1 MASFAYVARDAN
13 GQSVNGNVDGE
24 NEGAARDRLREQ
36 GMFVQTLRPLK
47 ATKAVARGGQNAVVV
62 TRPREKKKFIFGGV
76 KLVDLTLFCRQFST
90 MIDAGVSLVRCLS
103 VLQEQTP
110 NPRPKAILV
119 DIQVEVES
127 GNTLSRAMAKYP
139 RVFSPLFIGLIRAGE
154 VGGVIEESLQ
164 RLASFLEKDM
174 ELLRKVKGA
183 MTYPTIVVIAAIA
196 IVLGLT
202 IGVLPKF
209 FQVFTDLGLSKDSM
223 PGPTVFMMGVTE
235 ALTAGWPTRQIILII
250 VTVALFIGFKQFI
263 RTKTG
268 RRIWDR
274 FRLKMPVFGKLNH
287 KIALS
292 RFARTLSTLLV
303 SGVPILQAMETVAG
317 TVDNVVIGDA
327 ILDARTSI
335 REGDRIGDPLQRSG
349 QFPPMVVQMISIGE
363 ESGALDAMLTKIAEF
378 YEDEVDSAIESL
390 TSAIEPVLIVFLG
403 VVVGFI
409 VVSTML
415 PMTSIIG
422 QMSGG
427 GADDGGE

>member
-1 MASFAYVARDAN
+1 MASFAYVARDSS
-13 GQSVNGNVDGE
+13 GQSVNGNVDAE
-24 NEGAARDRLREQ
+24 NESAARDRLREQ
-36 GMFVQTLRPLK
+36 GMFVQSMRPVK
-47 ATKAVARGGQNAVVV
+47 GSRAVARGGQTAVA
-62 TRPREKKKFIFGGV
+62 TRPKEKRQFVFGGV

-103 VLQEQTP
+103 VLQEQSP
-110 NPRPKAILV
+110 NPRLKMILA

-183 MTYPTIVVIAAIA
+183 MTYPTIVVIAAIS

-209 FQVFTDLGLSKDSM
+209 FQVFADLGLKKESM
-223 PGPTVFMMGVTE
+223 PGPTVFMMDVTQ
-235 ALTAGWPTRQIILII
+235 ALTAGWPTRQIVLI
-250 VTVALFIGFKQFI
+250 VVLVALFIGFKQFV

-268 RRIWDR
+268 RHIWDR

-317 TVDNVVIGDA
+317 TVDNVIIGDA